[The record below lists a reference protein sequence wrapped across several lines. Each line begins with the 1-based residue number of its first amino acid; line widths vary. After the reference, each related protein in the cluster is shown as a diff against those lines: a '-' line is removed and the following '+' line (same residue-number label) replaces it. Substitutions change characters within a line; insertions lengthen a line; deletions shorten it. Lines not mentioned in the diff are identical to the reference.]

1 MRYAPF
7 LFFSLLLAGCA
18 TTANDRAEPARAQA
32 FAETKLAICSG
43 YGCMF
48 KDGFAPSAADRSRL
62 KAIMARGAASPK
74 AERRAI
80 RRAIAQ
86 MERAAQRQ
94 LRFGT
99 DAPLSLQRHANRR
112 GQMDCFDESTNTR
125 TYLRWLDRADLMRHH
140 RPSRTIA
147 QRGYLLDGR
156 YPHKTAVIQDDN
168 GLAWAVDSWRG
179 RNGQPPEIMPISR
192 WENSSSSDFAYDPSI

>member
-18 TTANDRAEPARAQA
+18 TTANDRAEPARAHTV
-32 FAETKLAICSG
+32 AETKLTICSG
-43 YGCMF
+43 YGCKF
-48 KDGFAPSAADRSRL
+48 TDRFAPDAGDRSRL
-62 KAIMARGAASPK
+62 KAIMAQGATSPA

-140 RPSRTIA
+140 KQLRKIA
-147 QRGYLLDGR
+147 QRGYLIDGR
-156 YPHKTAVIQDDN
+156 YPHKTALIRDTAGGV
-168 GLAWAVDSWRG
+168 WAVDSWRG

>member
-1 MRYAPF
+1 MPGD
-7 LFFSLLLAGCA
+7 L
-18 TTANDRAEPARAQA
+18 AEPVRAQA

-43 YGCMF
+43 YGCTF
-48 KDGFAPSAADRSRL
+48 KDGFAPGAADRSRL

-80 RRAIAQ
+80 RRAIAL
-86 MERAAQRQ
+86 MERSAQQ
-94 LRFGT
+94 QSRF
-99 DAPLSLQRHANRR
+99 DIDVPLSLQRHANRR

-125 TYLRWLDRADLMRHH
+125 TYLRWLHKAGMMRHH

-192 WENSSSSDFAYDPSI
+192 WENSSSSDFAYDPST